1 MKQCLT
7 QKTSRQICTSKRR
20 NRDLECGIV
29 LRRYRIPGLFFYIN
43 GFDLTLT
50 IYLYLRYLIKK
61 SSWERL
67 NYSGRI
73 PLSQSVFVWT
83 LTFIKL
89 LLYYVMDYKQLRLVY
104 LYQLI
109 SWVFVDS
116 RNFYTIQQIFG
127 GRLEDMYLG

>member
-1 MKQCLT
+1 M
-7 QKTSRQICTSKRR
+7 
-20 NRDLECGIV
+20 
-29 LRRYRIPGLFFYIN
+29 
-43 GFDLTLT
+43 
-50 IYLYLRYLIKK
+50 
-61 SSWERL
+61 
-67 NYSGRI
+67 
-73 PLSQSVFVWT
+73 SQSVFVWT